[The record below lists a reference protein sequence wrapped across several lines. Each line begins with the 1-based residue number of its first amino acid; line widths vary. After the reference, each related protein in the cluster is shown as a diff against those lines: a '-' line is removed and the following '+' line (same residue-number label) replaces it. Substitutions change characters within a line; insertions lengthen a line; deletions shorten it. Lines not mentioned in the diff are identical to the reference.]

1 MVVLDVVTVCHQR
14 YCSHELASGNAVWSA
29 TLSIATPTIA
39 DNKRSQLMSVIS
51 IKQRIGL
58 LRGEADK
65 TLTVVLWLLL
75 GVSLLLAS
83 WHDTWLEALLIGV
96 PAASVPFILRRISEP
111 GALYT
116 RLAVA
121 VSLMVFSALMIHQ
134 ARGMLEFHF
143 AIFCF
148 LAFLLYYRDWKP
160 IVLAAV
166 VIAVHHV
173 SFYFMQQNQVPVF
186 AYPSTD
192 NFWIV
197 LLHAAFVVAETA
209 VLLLFSRR
217 MRSETMEAA
226 SVAMLAETIGR
237 GDLATRIEP
246 AEGERSPLFDSV
258 VAMQTSLADLIGTVA
273 QETGTIK
280 GVCSE
285 LSTLSRNVKQQS
297 TRQSETSQLMAER
310 ARSLANSVAQ
320 SNDSAQR
327 AHEITAETEKVSAE
341 GSRVIASTMA
351 EIDAMAGTIRDTAQ
365 RIEQLGVATDQVAG
379 IVSVIQAIAEQT
391 NLLALNAAIEA
402 ARAGEQGRG
411 FAVVADEVRKLA
423 ERTAQATTEIQQVI
437 QGIQDSKT
445 VAVSSMADMVES
457 VSRGVELTSEV
468 QQSISAITHS
478 AHEAVNMVAAIADGL
493 NAQAE
498 AADAIG
504 EQVGQVA
511 DAAREND
518 GLVARVAVLAVN
530 IDATVGRIQDG
541 VGKLKVQ

>member
-1 MVVLDVVTVCHQR
+1 
-14 YCSHELASGNAVWSA
+14 
-29 TLSIATPTIA
+29 
-39 DNKRSQLMSVIS
+39 MSVMS

-65 TLTVVLWLLL
+65 TLTIVLWLLL
-75 GVSLLLAS
+75 GVSLLLAP
-83 WHDTWLEALLIGV
+83 WHGTWLEVLLVGI
-96 PAASVPFILRRISEP
+96 PAAGVPFILRRISEP

-160 IVLAAV
+160 ILLAAV
-166 VIAVHHV
+166 VIAIHHV
-173 SFYFMQQNQVPVF
+173 SFYFMQQNQMVVF
-186 AYPSTD
+186 AYPSTG

-209 VLLLFSRR
+209 VLLLFARR

-246 AEGERSPLFDSV
+246 VEGEHSPLFDSV
-258 VAMQTSLADLIGTVA
+258 VAMQTSLAELIGTVA
-273 QETGTIK
+273 HETATIQ

-285 LSTLSRNVKQQS
+285 LSSLSQNVKQQS
-297 TRQSETSQLMAER
+297 ARQKQTSQLMADR
-310 ARSLANSVAQ
+310 TRDLVDSVEH

-327 AHEITAETEKVSAE
+327 AHEITAETERVAAE
-341 GSRVIASTMA
+341 GHRVISCTMA
-351 EIDAMAGTIRDTAQ
+351 EMDAMAGTIRDTAQ
-365 RIEQLGVATDQVAG
+365 RIEQLGAATDQVSG
-379 IVSVIQAIAEQT
+379 IVSVIQSIAEQT

-423 ERTAQATTEIQQVI
+423 ERTALATTEIQQVI
-437 QGIQDSKT
+437 QGIQNSKT
-445 VAVSSMADMVES
+445 VAVASMGGMVES
-457 VSRGVELTSEV
+457 VGRGVALTGEV
-468 QQSISAITHS
+468 QQSISAISHS
-478 AHEAVNMVAAIADGL
+478 ARDAVNVVAAIAGGL
-493 NAQAE
+493 NVQ
-498 AADAIG
+498 ADAAGVIG
-504 EQVGQVA
+504 QQVGQVA

-518 GLVARVAVLAVN
+518 GLVARVAILAVDIN
-530 IDATVGRIQDG
+530 ATVSRIQQG
-541 VGKLKVQ
+541 VGKLKVE

>member
-1 MVVLDVVTVCHQR
+1 
-14 YCSHELASGNAVWSA
+14 
-29 TLSIATPTIA
+29 
-39 DNKRSQLMSVIS
+39 MSVIS

-58 LRGEADK
+58 LGGEADK

-273 QETGTIK
+273 QETGTTK